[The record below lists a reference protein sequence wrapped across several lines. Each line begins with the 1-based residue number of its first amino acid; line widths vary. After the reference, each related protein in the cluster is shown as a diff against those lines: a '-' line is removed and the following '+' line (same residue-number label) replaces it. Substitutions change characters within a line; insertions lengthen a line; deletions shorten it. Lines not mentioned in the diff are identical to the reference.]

1 MINENWDHD
10 VSMTEWKNKNNKLN
24 RALKNKSPF
33 TYVQSVMAEI
43 LGVVEEHPFIHYGSI
58 ELDFLNLSDDNLLK
72 LFHSFLVM
80 KLDYRPK
87 DDEANAYANAY
98 YTRNILTTILTGYYF
113 CATRKPELMGRVN
126 SIISLYKIKDK
137 IVASHKVYNIY
148 IDDEFE
154 KNKNEESIFD
164 MIGDLEEEIY
174 NYMVEEQISV
184 LTYTVMYD
192 DSDIQSQFT
201 YDEIE
206 KDFDEMLFG
215 MGKWTVELWEKVHP
229 FYNKPGKDNRYD
241 TLNTIIEIVG
251 NYMDQSIDVAI
262 QYTGYDY
269 NENYINAINRL
280 PEQTFS
286 GLVWAIVERREKG
299 VNDERAFYLPGT
311 TQSDNK

>member
-1 MINENWDHD
+1 
-10 VSMTEWKNKNNKLN
+10 
-24 RALKNKSPF
+24 
-33 TYVQSVMAEI
+33 
-43 LGVVEEHPFIHYGSI
+43 
-58 ELDFLNLSDDNLLK
+58 
-72 LFHSFLVM
+72 
-80 KLDYRPK
+80 
-87 DDEANAYANAY
+87 
-98 YTRNILTTILTGYYF
+98 
-113 CATRKPELMGRVN
+113 MGRVN

-269 NENYINAINRL
+269 NENYINGINRL

>member
-10 VSMTEWKNKNNKLN
+10 VSMTEWKKKNNKLN
-24 RALKNKSPF
+24 RALKSKSPF

-58 ELDFLNLSDDNLLK
+58 ELDYLNLSDDNLLK

-80 KLDYRPK
+80 KLDYKPQ
-87 DDEANAYANAY
+87 DDEANMY
-98 YTRNILTTILTGYYF
+98 YIRNILTTIMTAYYF
-113 CATRKPELMGRVN
+113 CATRKPELISRVN

-137 IVASHKVYNIY
+137 LVASHKVYNIY
-148 IDDEFE
+148 INDGFE
-154 KNKNEESIFD
+154 KDKKEEYIFD

-174 NYMVEEQISV
+174 VYMVEEQVSL
-184 LTYTVMYD
+184 LTYTIIWD
-192 DSDIQSQFT
+192 DTDVASQFT
-201 YDEIE
+201 YEQIE

-215 MGKWTVELWEKVHP
+215 MGKWTAELWEKIYP
-229 FYNKPGKDNRYD
+229 FYNVPGKDNRYD
-241 TLNTIIEIVG
+241 TLTSLIEAVG
-251 NYMDQSIDVAI
+251 AQMDQTIDVAI

-280 PEQTFS
+280 PEQTFP
-286 GLVWAIVERREKG
+286 GLVWAIVDRREKG
-299 VNDERAFYLPGT
+299 VYDERAFYLPGT

>member
-58 ELDFLNLSDDNLLK
+58 ELDYLNLSDDNLIK

-80 KLDYRPK
+80 KLDYRPQ
-87 DDEANAYANAY
+87 DDEANMY
-98 YTRNILTTILTGYYF
+98 YIRNILTTIMTAYYF
-113 CATRKPELMGRVN
+113 CATRKPELMNRVN

-137 IVASHKVYNIY
+137 LVASHKVYNIY
-148 IDDEFE
+148 INDGFE
-154 KNKNEESIFD
+154 KDKKEEYIFD

-174 NYMVEEQISV
+174 VYMVEEQVSL
-184 LTYTVMYD
+184 LTYTILWD
-192 DSDIQSQFT
+192 DTDVSSQFT
-201 YDEIE
+201 YDQIE
-206 KDFDEMLFG
+206 KDFDEILFG
-215 MGKWTVELWEKVHP
+215 MGKWTAELWEKIYP
-229 FYNKPGKDNRYD
+229 FYNVLGKDNRYD
-241 TLNTIIEIVG
+241 TLNSIIEAVG
-251 NYMDQSIDVAI
+251 SQMDQTIDVAI

-280 PEQTFS
+280 PEQTFPD
-286 GLVWAIVERREKG
+286 LV
-299 VNDERAFYLPGT
+299 
-311 TQSDNK
+311 